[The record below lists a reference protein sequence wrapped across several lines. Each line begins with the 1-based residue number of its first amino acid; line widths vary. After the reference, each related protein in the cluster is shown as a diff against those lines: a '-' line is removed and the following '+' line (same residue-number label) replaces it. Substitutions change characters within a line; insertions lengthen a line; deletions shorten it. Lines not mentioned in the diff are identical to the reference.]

1 MVSGELKMGHADKRS
16 RVRVGESDA
25 RPSTCE
31 AVVQNHHP
39 VSSAF
44 SSMASTP
51 VVMVDDEDDD
61 VVVSSP
67 AAFAHAK
74 LKASVRVTRSRV
86 PVEEDPLELRLGL
99 GGTLQYSTQSVWQSS
114 PTQQQPRPGR
124 RGRLVRQTIDLTTT
138 PSPERQAAVNEDCV
152 LLSELCKSRKRKLT
166 QLESSQ
172 EVPPISS
179 ALEKEEEHKLKCPI
193 CMDTMKEETSTMC
206 GHIFCRVC
214 IQGAIK
220 SQKKCPTCRKRL
232 KMKNI
237 HRIYI

>member
-1 MVSGELKMGHADKRS
+1 MSLVTWLHSASELSLISIGSLPFLNVIDL
-16 RVRVGESDA
+16 
-25 RPSTCE
+25 
-31 AVVQNHHP
+31 Q
-39 VSSAF
+39 
-44 SSMASTP
+44 
-51 VVMVDDEDDD
+51 
-61 VVVSSP
+61 
-67 AAFAHAK
+67 AK

>member
-67 AAFAHAK
+67 AAFAHVRDEAK

-138 PSPERQAAVNEDCV
+138 PSPERQAA
-152 LLSELCKSRKRKLT
+152 SRKRKLT

>member
-67 AAFAHAK
+67 AAFAHVRDEVLSVRFPCCRYTLLNLALFSEAHVSLKALTVLHYECEPDINIFFTYGLCLRPMSLVTWLHSASELSLISIGSLPFLNVIDLQAK

-99 GGTLQYSTQSVWQSS
+99 G
-114 PTQQQPRPGR
+114 
-124 RGRLVRQTIDLTTT
+124 
-138 PSPERQAAVNEDCV
+138 
-152 LLSELCKSRKRKLT
+152 
-166 QLESSQ
+166 
-172 EVPPISS
+172 
-179 ALEKEEEHKLKCPI
+179 
-193 CMDTMKEETSTMC
+193 
-206 GHIFCRVC
+206 
-214 IQGAIK
+214 
-220 SQKKCPTCRKRL
+220 
-232 KMKNI
+232 
-237 HRIYI
+237 